1 MTYKLK
7 NKSIKSFKTQYYKKT
22 SKKLNPLLDIYFTS
36 KITPTFFKTYINQ

>member
-7 NKSIKSFKTQYYKKT
+7 TKSIKSFKTQHYRKT
-22 SKKLNPLLDIYFTS
+22 PKKLNPLLDIYFTS